1 VTSRDDKVT
10 YANDWLNVFCESV
23 STSDSLSNFNFETHI
38 SVFFSKSTRG
48 SPFSSGGWLMC
59 RHTRSFHLLVA
70 IVETNQPDYCTVY
83 RTMMRLS
90 LTLLLAFVLGSASAS
105 NNQEL
110 ASGEDVVANLADYSK
125 LYVSYRN
132 CAWSSYADGCDVEG
146 GEDAED
152 LWYLGLTECYRAN
165 VAYSLYGV
173 KTGEKDKGCTKATF
187 INSFF
192 TTSGIETFTAYMAAA
207 GVSFTETDDENQVTS
222 DCNVV
227 EAEEG
232 NEEGENNNNNNNNY
246 ATNNRKI
253 YSSDTSYGVG
263 CVGNSFA
270 LKQYQGIYCDER
282 TEPTVTD
289 TMSTFNSEIS
299 QAKCVVIYDASSSS
313 ANEGGEDEGG
323 DQQDGVGLLQY
334 SEPCDIRNF
343 PNKCPDP
350 YGKLKREAR
359 ANAHTVAAEEHS
371 RRVKTKKAFSWI
383 FLIFGIILL
392 VAAAW
397 AYYRKQQAQRDADE
411 RAAAGQKKKMFRRS
425 SNSKKASTST
435 TTAEKTGF
443 WGKLRR
449 GKSRS

>member
-1 VTSRDDKVT
+1 
-10 YANDWLNVFCESV
+10 
-23 STSDSLSNFNFETHI
+23 
-38 SVFFSKSTRG
+38 
-48 SPFSSGGWLMC
+48 
-59 RHTRSFHLLVA
+59 
-70 IVETNQPDYCTVY
+70 
-83 RTMMRLS
+83 MMRLS

-105 NNQEL
+105 NNQEV

-146 GEDAED
+146 GDDEN
-152 LWYLGLTECYRAN
+152 LWYLGLTECYRTN

-207 GVSFTETDDENQVTS
+207 GVSFSESDDENQVTS

-227 EAEEG
+227 EAEDG
-232 NEEGENNNNNNNNY
+232 NENNNNNNNNY

-263 CVGNSFA
+263 CVGDSFA

-299 QAKCVVIYDASSSS
+299 QAKCVVIYDASSSN
-313 ANEGGEDEGG
+313 ANDGGEDEGG
-323 DQQDGVGLLQY
+323 DQQDAVGLLQY

-359 ANAHTVAAEEHS
+359 ANAHTVAAEEHPRS
-371 RRVKTKKAFSWI
+371 RKDQKSLFVDFPHLWNYLVGGCGLGLLPKAASATGRGRQGKVEPKEEAVSTQPYQQHQQEGINNNNDDDGEEWI
-383 FLIFGIILL
+383 LGK
-392 VAAAW
+392 V
-397 AYYRKQQAQRDADE
+397 AQRKE
-411 RAAAGQKKKMFRRS
+411 P
-425 SNSKKASTST
+425 
-435 TTAEKTGF
+435 
-443 WGKLRR
+443 KL
-449 GKSRS
+449 KPYV